1 MKYSKHD
8 VKLAMINLC
17 LNQRK
22 HVMSFPVR
30 ENIGIYDWQLDIE
43 YNEDFAIWELEL
55 QNV

>member
-30 ENIGIYDWQLDIE
+30 ENIGVYDWQLDIE